1 MNISKE
7 LSRIKNN
14 LDIDKKLS
22 TNWNKELFQLCS
34 SIPLPITTMKC
45 QIGYHL
51 FRARKVD
58 NIMVL
63 QKWNRK
69 DFVARKAYDVD
80 NYGRLNKPYEEIM
93 YFNNDYRQALK
104 EIHYDYN
111 TPVVISAYK
120 VVAPFKST
128 RIAYENE
135 NQPIDI
141 ESKACLDW
149 FRDLFADNTDI
160 APDISNQI
168 TTAIREDFYTLPI
181 DVAQAWSYP
190 IVGEQIRG
198 VHNIAMYP
206 DPARKHLEFE
216 GAIVISDA
224 NLEGRMNVEFCFDSD
239 YRLDYVKSY
248 PELKK
253 IFGLE

>member
-1 MNISKE
+1 
-7 LSRIKNN
+7 
-14 LDIDKKLS
+14 
-22 TNWNKELFQLCS
+22 
-34 SIPLPITTMKC
+34 
-45 QIGYHL
+45 
-51 FRARKVD
+51 
-58 NIMVL
+58 MV
-63 QKWNRK
+63 K
-69 DFVARKAYDVD
+69 
-80 NYGRLNKPYEEIM
+80 YG
-93 YFNNDYRQALK
+93 
-104 EIHYDYN
+104 
-111 TPVVISAYK
+111 
-120 VVAPFKST
+120 
-128 RIAYENE
+128 
-135 NQPIDI
+135 
-141 ESKACLDW
+141 LDW

-206 DPARKHLEFE
+206 DPARKYLEFE

>member
-1 MNISKE
+1 MNFNEK
-7 LSRIKNN
+7 IKIQRNKQVS
-14 LDIDKKLS
+14 I
-22 TNWNKELFQLCS
+22 NWNKKLFQLCND
-34 SIPLPITTMKC
+34 IPLPITTIEC
-45 QIGYHL
+45 QVGHRL
-51 FRARKVD
+51 FRARKIN
-58 NIMVL
+58 NIMAL

-69 DFVARKAYDVD
+69 DFVARKAYDIV
-80 NYGRLNKPYEEIM
+80 NYGRLNKPYEEMM
-93 YFNNDYRQALK
+93 YFNSDYHQALK

-111 TPVVISAYK
+111 TPVVVSAYK

-128 RIAYENE
+128 RIAYKND
-135 NQPIDI
+135 NQSIDI
-141 ESKACLDW
+141 ESKACLAW
-149 FRDLFADNTDI
+149 FRDLFSDNIDI
-160 APDISNQI
+160 DPNVSNQI

-181 DVAQAWSYP
+181 DAAQAWSYP
-190 IVGEQIRG
+190 IVGEQIKG

-206 DPARKHLEFE
+206 DPVRQHLEFE

-224 NLEGRMNVEFCFDSD
+224 NPEGRMNVEFCFDSD

>member
-1 MNISKE
+1 MNNEIS
-7 LSRIKNN
+7 I
-14 LDIDKKLS
+14 
-22 TNWNKELFQLCS
+22 NWNKELFRLYND
-34 SIPLPITTMKC
+34 IPLLVTTR
-45 QIGYHL
+45 QHLVGQYL
-51 FRARKVD
+51 FRARKVNSLMD
-58 NIMVL
+58 L
-63 QKWNRK
+63 QKWNKK
-69 DFVARKAYDVD
+69 DFLARKAYDIVS
-80 NYGRLNKPYEEIM
+80 YGRLNKPYEEIM

-120 VVAPFKST
+120 VVTPFKST

-160 APDISNQI
+160 APDISNRI

-190 IVGEQIRG
+190 IVGEQIKG
-198 VHNIAMYP
+198 VHNVAMYP
-206 DPARKHLEFE
+206 DPVRQHLEFE

-224 NLEGRMNVEFCFDSD
+224 NPEGRMNVEFCFDSD
-239 YRLDYVKSY
+239 YHLDYVKSY
-248 PELKK
+248 PELNK
-253 IFGLE
+253 IFELE